1 MSGHLS
7 SSLLLFLLLS
17 LLVVA
22 VETLSE
28 ELSESGVLE
37 DLDEDVVGLLDAAK
51 SEESHTDL
59 SKSSVVEDL
68 VINIL
73 GLMDDLTNVSL
84 LDQVLSLNHLVVKS
98 QVVDLE
104 KGCLDA
110 HLRLTDALDKLDDL
124 FNLDHGVLNGIDT
137 TEALCNVTATFS
149 LHSLLDLGVDR
160 VILVVNVLE
169 LDEGNT
175 AAEGLQIELVD
186 EYHGLINQE
195 KELVLVIDTLEVVNA

>member
-7 SSLLLFLLLS
+7 SSFLLFLLLG
-17 LLVVA
+17 LLVVT

-37 DLDEDVVGLLDAAK
+37 DLDEDVVGLLDAAE

-84 LDQVLSLNHLVVKS
+84 LDQILSLDHLVVKS
-98 QVVDLE
+98 QVVNLE
-104 KGCLDA
+104 KGRLDT
-110 HLRLTDALDKLDDL
+110 HLRLTHTLNQLNDLVDLGARVLHKVDALEQ
-124 FNLDHGVLNGIDT
+124 NGSCFL
-137 TEALCNVTATFS
+137 AL
-149 LHSLLDLGVDR
+149 
-160 VILVVNVLE
+160 
-169 LDEGNT
+169 
-175 AAEGLQIELVD
+175 
-186 EYHGLINQE
+186 
-195 KELVLVIDTLEVVNA
+195 